1 MAANPFVYSRPV
13 EPEELIDREAEA
25 ARLVELAE
33 GGHHSRLS
41 APRRYGKTS
50 LLGKVRVDAE
60 GIGMP
65 SVYVNFYGILSAED
79 ATQRIERGYR
89 RLRGPLSNWLAGVLR
104 TLRPKATIP
113 GTGVSIEPTLDVA
126 TSQQLTALLDLPVR
140 MFKRTG
146 QRALVIYD

>member
-1 MAANPFVYSRPV
+1 MGANPFVYSRPV
-13 EPEELIDREAEA
+13 EPEDLIDREEEA

-50 LLGKVRVDAE
+50 LLGKVRADAE
-60 GIGMP
+60 AIGMA

-89 RLRGPLSNWLAGVLR
+89 GLRRPLAN
-104 TLRPKATIP
+104 
-113 GTGVSIEPTLDVA
+113 
-126 TSQQLTALLDLPVR
+126 
-140 MFKRTG
+140 
-146 QRALVIYD
+146 